1 MAFDFCRTDT
11 EDKQMEQGWNAF
23 WESGSVTDYLAYCK
37 VDGKERAP
45 QVGRQEVQREVKS
58 YGTVRD
64 TDRDGLDCHA
74 GGRL

>member
-37 VDGKERAP
+37 VDGKERVP
-45 QVGRQEVQREVKS
+45 RVGRQEEQ
-58 YGTVRD
+58 
-64 TDRDGLDCHA
+64 
-74 GGRL
+74 